1 MTKFYDENKTI
12 GIEMLDE
19 NTGCSWENDFF
30 EVGQLP
36 YNEELSAYRV
46 EDVDYLVDY
55 ATSYADGTNGD
66 IEYPVDDDGNVTL
79 PGTTVTVEEL

>member
-46 EDVDYLVDY
+46 
-55 ATSYADGTNGD
+55 
-66 IEYPVDDDGNVTL
+66 
-79 PGTTVTVEEL
+79 